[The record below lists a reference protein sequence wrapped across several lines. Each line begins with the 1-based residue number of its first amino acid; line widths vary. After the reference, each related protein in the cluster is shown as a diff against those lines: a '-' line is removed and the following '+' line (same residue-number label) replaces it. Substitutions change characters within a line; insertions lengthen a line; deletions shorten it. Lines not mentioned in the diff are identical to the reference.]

1 MSSTVIMRGHYATP
15 QSSFK
20 AEKSVSK
27 LKQCTCC
34 PYGYHIDLDF
44 VNYCEQLAANARPHT
59 DEQRQ
64 RRDKRRQRK
73 SMEVMLGVGEQ
84 LLQNYTQQPRT
95 IHCIPVLQEVST
107 INPLGSLQSMCKKLN
122 DTF

>member
-1 MSSTVIMRGHYATP
+1 MRGQY
-15 QSSFK
+15 
-20 AEKSVSK
+20 VSHQTTFSNEAPVTK

-44 VNYCEQLAANARPHT
+44 VNYCEQLAANARPQS

-64 RRDKRRQRK
+64 RREKRRQRK

-84 LLQNYTQQPRT
+84 LLQNYSQQPQQQHKPQQQQQQQQQR
-95 IHCIPVLQEVST
+95 IINCIPELQEV
-107 INPLGSLQSMCKKLN
+107 G
-122 DTF
+122 F